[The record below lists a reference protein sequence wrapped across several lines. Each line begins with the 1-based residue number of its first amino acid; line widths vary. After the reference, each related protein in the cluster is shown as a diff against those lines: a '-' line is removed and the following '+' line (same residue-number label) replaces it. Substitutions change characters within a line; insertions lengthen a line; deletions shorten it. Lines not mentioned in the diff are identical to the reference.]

1 MSRYAVLLSL
11 SVLTVSMMWLLAVD
25 QPKDPRQVTW
35 HAMEK
40 GFPPSSIAGKPA
52 TIVIHNRSGAPVNLA
67 WVKYNGT
74 LKEYGELKP
83 GERKEQGTFS
93 NASWMVSDGDG
104 KSLGYFRTVP
114 GAQEAVIPK
123 RQGPPAMRTEKY
135 LARSAEK
142 AGQWQGS
149 LRGRL
154 FSLLKI
160 DDLIKSEE
168 PLPLAV
174 KTVSTADKG
183 SYLFHEL
190 EISSTAVSRIKV
202 VLTVPKEV
210 KTPRPAVVAIAGHS
224 GTRHS
229 CYQKGGYATQ
239 LAERGYVTVSTKISQ
254 HSLREDG
261 RTMMGERLWDLMRC
275 VDLLVSREEVDR
287 KRIGCA
293 GNSLGGEMAMWLG
306 GMDERIAAT
315 LSAGFLTRMDQIEV
329 NHCRCWKFPG
339 LRALADFSEI
349 YALTA
354 PRPLFC
360 QNGKKEK
367 PTWFTVTLAKEALED
382 IKPIYQDYGVPEN
395 LTFLAHEGGHV
406 IDLPALHAFF
416 DRHLKP

>member
-1 MSRYAVLLSL
+1 MSPTALFLSL
-11 SVLTVSMMWLLAVD
+11 VVLALSLLGSWALKEGAEATESEWY
-25 QPKDPRQVTW
+25 P
-35 HAMEK
+35 MET
-40 GFPPSSIAGKPA
+40 GFPPSSISGKPA
-52 TIVIHNRSGAPVNLA
+52 KLTIHNRSGATVKLA

-74 LKEYGELKP
+74 LKEYGELKA
-83 GERKEQGTFS
+83 GEKKEQGTFS
-93 NASWMVSDGDG
+93 NASWMVSDVNG
-104 KSLGYFRTVP
+104 KALGYFRTVP
-114 GAQEAVIPK
+114 GAQEGVIPQ
-123 RQGPPAMRTEKY
+123 RRGPPALRTQKY
-135 LARSAEK
+135 SARAKGEAAK
-142 AGQWQGS
+142 WQRA
-149 LRGRL
+149 LRKKL
-154 FSLLKI
+154 FALLKI
-160 DDLIKSEE
+160 DDLVAADQET
-168 PLPLAV
+168 PLNV

-183 SYLFHEL
+183 SYFFYEL
-190 EISSTAVSRIKV
+190 EINSTTVSRIKV

-210 KTPRPAVVAIAGHS
+210 KSHRPAVVAIAGHS

-229 CYQKGGYATQ
+229 CYQNNGYATQ
-239 LAERGYVTVSTKISQ
+239 LAESGYVTVSTKISQ

-275 VDLLVSREEVDR
+275 VDLLVSREEVDP

-306 GMDERIAAT
+306 GMDQRIAAT

-339 LRALADFSEI
+339 LRALADFSEV

-367 PTWFTVTLAKEALED
+367 PTWFIVSLAKEALED
-382 IKPIYQDYGVPEN
+382 IKPIYRDYGVPEN

-406 IDLPALHAFF
+406 IEYPALHAFF
-416 DRHLKP
+416 RKHLRP